1 VNEGVLV
8 ISLGGTISS
17 ARAEGSGSALA
28 VPLLDAEQLS
38 SSLRSVHAGLEI
50 STLALRRQASA
61 SLDLGIAA
69 EIVDHVDTA
78 AAAGLIGVVITQ
90 GTDTLEDVAFLTD
103 LLYGGEI
110 PIVFTGAMRPADALG
125 AEGLANLSAAI
136 LVARSAESR
145 GLGVLVVMNDE
156 VHSAR
161 WVRKMHTS
169 SVSAF
174 GSPSAGP
181 LGWVSEGQLRMV
193 LRPSHRRPPIV
204 TGEVPLPNVCVV
216 GIGLGEEGQLIRSI
230 DASHYSGLVIEA
242 LGGGHVPAQ
251 SLGVIEEVAQRMPVV
266 FASRTGAGATLA
278 RTYGYPGSES
288 SLRELGVIPAGE
300 LPANKARILLAA
312 AISSAAAHQQ
322 GTAQTTPEISRIFE
336 RYSGA

>member
-1 VNEGVLV
+1 VEPRVLV

-17 ARAEGSGSALA
+17 ARAEGSGSTLA
-28 VPLLDAEQLS
+28 VPVLDAEHLS

-50 STLALRRQASA
+50 STEALRREPSA

-69 EIVDHVDTA
+69 EIVDHVDR
-78 AAAGLIGVVITQ
+78 AAGAGVLGVVVTQ

-103 LLYGGEI
+103 LLYGGDI

-136 LVARSAESR
+136 LVARSEESR
-145 GLGVLVVMNDE
+145 GVGVLAVMNDQ

-161 WVRKMHTS
+161 WIRKLHTS

-174 GSPSAGP
+174 GAPSAGP

-193 LRPSHRRPPIV
+193 MRPAARRQPIV
-204 TGEVPLPNVCVV
+204 TGRAPLPQVGVV
-216 GIGLGEEGQLIRSI
+216 GIGLGEGGQLIRSI
-230 DASHYSGLVIEA
+230 DPAHYSGLVIEV

-251 SLGVIEEVAQRMPVV
+251 SLGAIGEATERMPVV
-266 FASRTGAGATLA
+266 FASRTGSGATLS
-278 RTYGYPGSES
+278 RTYGYRGSET
-288 SLRELGVIPAGE
+288 SLQELGVIPAGE
-300 LPANKARILLAA
+300 LPANKARILLAV
-312 AISSAAAHQQ
+312 AIASASALQHEPVLHRNQVARVF
-322 GTAQTTPEISRIFE
+322 AL
-336 RYSGA
+336 YSGA